1 MASSPQTPER
11 TIGQLVADATNDLST
26 IMRNEIALAKAEL
39 AEDAKTAGRSAGMF
53 VGAAF
58 IGLLGLIF
66 LFHTIA
72 NVIAIWLPVWAGYAI
87 TTALLFAVAAVLV
100 LIGRRSISTVKGK
113 PERAIKNAQET
124 IAQLKSAP

>member
-11 TIGQLVADATNDLST
+11 TIGQLVADATTELST
-26 IMRNEIALAKAEL
+26 IMRTEIQLAKAEI
-39 AEDAKTAGRSAGMF
+39 AEDAKTAGRSVGMF

-58 IGLLGLIF
+58 VALMGLVF

-87 TTALLFAVAAVLV
+87 TTALLFIAAAVLALV
-100 LIGRRSISTVKGK
+100 GRSSIQTVKGK
-113 PERAIKNAQET
+113 PERAIRNAQET
-124 IAQLKSAP
+124 IDTLKSAS